1 MKCFSFKQNTI
12 LAVLLVLI
20 CFNLNATNYYVD
32 DNSSTGD
39 VYCLNANGDNA
50 NDGLDANNPK
60 LTLTDVI
67 STYSGVFS
75 PGDTIFID
83 AGTYTSEVYVDVPGT
98 SPGMTYIGAGYDKT
112 IIDNQLAG
120 AATNYF
126 MWINQSNTTL
136 ANLSI
141 TGYENNGTQAP
152 GHSAQAVTIGG
163 ASSPI
168 SGVLIENVSFY
179 NNGASGG
186 NPAIVIL
193 HDAEVTIRGGGS
205 YCNSPGTAYT
215 GGVGVYGDDNIVNIE
230 NYILANN
237 DKTLFDG
244 GGLRIEGGD
253 NTFVNVSN
261 TRISNNRANEGG
273 AISQRNGTL
282 TMTDCLIDGNGTVNG
297 GTHYGGAYRVGSGTA
312 KFSRCIFSNNYG
324 GSSSCRGGAIGA
336 RYGSTGGFSSNK
348 TITIQLDS
356 CVFENNSPSGK
367 GRDIYGADGSYYDC
381 NITAKDCQFLTG
393 GNYNVYSDGSSPA
406 NSISVTFF
414 GSVPTYTGSNISG
427 GLSANTL
434 YTPDPTTPEFTGVC
448 GAITILSVDLA
459 FFTGDCQGDEVDIQW
474 ATISE
479 DNNDYFIIEK
489 SQDGEYFE
497 EVATIDGAGNS
508 TELLH
513 YSISD
518 RKLNNQPV
526 YYRLIQVDFDG
537 ERTVFPL
544 IVIEGNCNDEQKP
557 IEVAANLS
565 SNTILVYYDL
575 PESKNTVLNLYD
587 LKGKMIYAENVFLSK
602 NKKVYESNVLKSL
615 EAGMYIIQLSGE
627 NINQASSKFIIGY

>member
-20 CFNLNATNYYVD
+20 CFNLNAANYYVD

-39 VYCLNANGDNA
+39 VFCLNANGDDA
-50 NDGLDANNPK
+50 NDGLDADNPK
-60 LTLTDVI
+60 LTFSNLIATYGAALT
-67 STYSGVFS
+67 S
-75 PGDTIFID
+75 GDTIFID
-83 AGTYTSEVYVDVPGT
+83 AGVYNGEEGYTLPASKFGIT
-98 SPGMTYIGAGYDKT
+98 FIGAGYDKT
-112 IIDNQLAG
+112 IFDNQLAG
-120 AATNYF
+120 AATDYF
-126 MWINQSNTTL
+126 MYIMASNTTF
-136 ANLSI
+136 ANLSF
-141 TGYENNGTQAP
+141 TGYENNGTQTP
-152 GHSAQAVTIGG
+152 GHSGQAITVGGNSGSPVTN
-163 ASSPI
+163 
-168 SGVLIENVSFY
+168 VLFENVSFY

-186 NPAIVIL
+186 NPAISVL
-193 HDAEVTIRGGGS
+193 AYSEVTLRGGGS
-205 YCNSPGTAYT
+205 YCNSPGTQYT
-215 GGVGVYGDDNIVNIE
+215 GGVEVFGNNISLTIE
-230 NYILANN
+230 DYILANN
-237 DKTLFDG
+237 DMTANDG

-273 AISQRNGTL
+273 AISQRNGIL
-282 TMTDCLIDGNGTVNG
+282 TMTDCIIDGNATVNG
-297 GTHYGGAYRVGSGTA
+297 GTHYGGAYRITRGTS

-324 GSSSCRGGAIGA
+324 GGSSCRGGAIGA
-336 RYGSTGGFSSNK
+336 RYSSTGGFSTNK

-356 CVFENNSPSGK
+356 CVFENNSPGTK
-367 GRDIYGADGSYYDC
+367 GSDIYGAATYAC
-381 NITAKDCQFLTG
+381 NITAVDCQFLTG
-393 GNYNVYSDGSSPA
+393 GNYNVYSDGTSPA
-406 NSISVTFF
+406 TSIVVTYF
-414 GSVPTYTGSNISG
+414 GTQPTKSG
-427 GLSANTL
+427 VNVTRTLSTNTL
-434 YTPDPTTPEFTGVC
+434 YTPTPSPPEFTGVC

-459 FFTGDCQGDEVDIQW
+459 SFTGDCQGDEVDIQW

-518 RKLNNQPV
+518 RKLNKQPV
-526 YYRLIQVDFDG
+526 YYRLTQVDFDG

-544 IVIEGNCNDEQKP
+544 IVIDGNCNDEQKP
-557 IEVAANLS
+557 IEVTANLS

-615 EAGMYIIQLSGE
+615 EAGMYIIQLTGE
-627 NINQASSKFIIGY
+627 NIDQASSKFIIGY